1 MYIGKATYE
10 KDDKIMNYNEAR
22 KKFEKK
28 WQLEWEKSGIYEAK
42 DESRPKAAGAAR
54 VKKYF
59 AMFEFPYPSG
69 AGMHVGH
76 VRSQTAMDII
86 TRKRRMEGFNVLYP
100 IGWDAF
106 GLPTENYAIK
116 MGIDPAVATKQNT
129 ENFTRQLKAMGFGL
143 DWSREI
149 DTTDPNYYKWTQ
161 WMFLKFF
168 EKGLAYKA
176 KTFINWCPKDK
187 IGLANEEAAGGVCDR
202 CGGPVEKREKEQ
214 WMIRITDYADKLLEG
229 LKTVDYIPQARTQQ
243 ENWIGRSEGA
253 EIDFPVVSEKVLDEL
268 VEKNHSTGTNRN
280 AELEILK
287 ANQDSYR
294 ENFKLLKIFTTRP
307 DTIFGSTYVVLSPE
321 HQLIN
326 KFQPHITNWRDVE
339 KYVENADRKTIE
351 ERNDDKEKTGIELKG
366 IVAIH
371 PVTHE
376 ELFVWVSDYVLS
388 AYGTGAIMAVP
399 AHDERDFEFA
409 KKYKLP
415 IFDVISEHPL
425 QEPIIIEDSP
435 DIIACAMD
443 PFPPE
448 KPFLGEGFLM
458 HSGKFNGL
466 DSEEAKKRITEAVG
480 GKITVRYKLRDWVF
494 SRQRYW
500 GEPIPLVFCPA
511 CAKNKV
517 EVPSSKH
524 QEPSLGEK
532 QNPGWFAMDEKDL
545 PLKLPKVEK
554 YQPTDTGESPLA
566 NITDW
571 VNVKCPKCKGP
582 AKRETDTMPN
592 WAGSS
597 WYYLGYVM
605 SKNAFKKPVS
615 LATWNLELE
624 NFRHFMPVDWYNG
637 GMEHTV
643 LHLLYS
649 RFWNIF
655 LYDLGLV
662 PTSEPYKKRTSHG
675 TVLAAD
681 GAKMSKSLGNVV
693 NPDDIIAEFGA
704 DALRL
709 YEMFMGPFNQAIS
722 WDPHGILGCS
732 RFLERVWNVS
742 NSVIL
747 NESEGSKKQDSSPVA
762 QNDSVTR
769 LVHKTLKKVGTDIES
784 MAFNTAISAMMV
796 LANALSDEKEIGRNE
811 WEIFL
816 KILAPFAPHMT
827 EELWSELG
835 NMKSIHIAPWPEF
848 DPKLLIEDSFELV
861 IQINGKIRDK
871 VSVLMNINQAEVEKI
886 VLVREETKKWLTAT
900 PKKVIFVK
908 NRLINLII

>member
-1 MYIGKATYE
+1 
-10 KDDKIMNYNEAR
+10 
-22 KKFEKK
+22 
-28 WQLEWEKSGIYEAK
+28 
-42 DESRPKAAGAAR
+42 
-54 VKKYF
+54 
-59 AMFEFPYPSG
+59 
-69 AGMHVGH
+69 
-76 VRSQTAMDII
+76 
-86 TRKRRMEGFNVLYP
+86 
-100 IGWDAF
+100 
-106 GLPTENYAIK
+106 
-116 MGIDPAVATKQNT
+116 
-129 ENFTRQLKAMGFGL
+129 
-143 DWSREI
+143 
-149 DTTDPNYYKWTQ
+149 
-161 WMFLKFF
+161 
-168 EKGLAYKA
+168 
-176 KTFINWCPKDK
+176 
-187 IGLANEEAAGGVCDR
+187 
-202 CGGPVEKREKEQ
+202 
-214 WMIRITDYADKLLEG
+214 
-229 LKTVDYIPQARTQQ
+229 
-243 ENWIGRSEGA
+243 
-253 EIDFPVVSEKVLDEL
+253 
-268 VEKNHSTGTNRN
+268 
-280 AELEILK
+280 
-287 ANQDSYR
+287 
-294 ENFKLLKIFTTRP
+294 
-307 DTIFGSTYVVLSPE
+307 
-321 HQLIN
+321 
-326 KFQPHITNWRDVE
+326 
-339 KYVENADRKTIE
+339 
-351 ERNDDKEKTGIELKG
+351 
-366 IVAIH
+366 
-371 PVTHE
+371 
-376 ELFVWVSDYVLS
+376 
-388 AYGTGAIMAVP
+388 
-399 AHDERDFEFA
+399 
-409 KKYKLP
+409 
-415 IFDVISEHPL
+415 
-425 QEPIIIEDSP
+425 
-435 DIIACAMD
+435 
-443 PFPPE
+443 
-448 KPFLGEGFLM
+448 
-458 HSGKFNGL
+458 
-466 DSEEAKKRITEAVG
+466 
-480 GKITVRYKLRDWVF
+480 
-494 SRQRYW
+494 
-500 GEPIPLVFCPA
+500 
-511 CAKNKV
+511 
-517 EVPSSKH
+517 
-524 QEPSLGEK
+524 
-532 QNPGWFAMDEKDL
+532 MDEKDL